1 MQHLTEKEKA
11 LLFDLHVR
19 GSIVINTDQDFDGN
33 ETYSGYALPELFDS
47 ETEDALDSQAGGDVM
62 VTVNAASVEEVTPF
76 FKAAY
81 REFWTKPGIDEFDI
95 KKLIDHQREQ
105 YGRGS
110 FARRLK
116 NNLSETIASALVDH
130 IDDAELAFSCLKK
143 TKVTPMPEWLGRQLD
158 NAEQTVASWSDAKCE
173 AAGIP
178 RARKEPWKPN
188 DGERYFLWLE
198 ASETVHSQIWHGLNY
213 DYVWLKEGNC
223 HKTAEEA
230 KRWGKMWR
238 YNGNNQ

>member
-1 MQHLTEKEKA
+1 MRHLTKKEKA

-33 ETYSGYALPELFDS
+33 QTYSGYALPELFDS
-47 ETEDALDSQAGGDVM
+47 ETEDALDLAAAKEDER
-62 VTVNAASVEEVTPF
+62 VTVNAASVEEDTPF
-76 FKAAY
+76 SGAAY
-81 REFWTKPGIDEFDI
+81 RTFRTKPGIDEFDI
-95 KKLIDHQREQ
+95 KQLIDHQREQ

-110 FARRLK
+110 FAKRLK
-116 NNLSETIASALVDH
+116 NNLRETIASVIVGDIEDVESAY
-130 IDDAELAFSCLKK
+130 SCLKI
-143 TKVTPMPEWLGRQLD
+143 TKGTPMPEWLQRQID
-158 NAEQTVASWSDAKCE
+158 NAEQTIASWSDAKCE

-198 ASETVHSQIWHGLNY
+198 ASKAVHSQIWHGLNY

-230 KRWGKMWR
+230 ERWGKMWR
-238 YNGNNQ
+238 YK